1 MLDTLKVKRADL
13 VTLCEHHHVRKLN
26 VFGSAANGEFDG
38 KESDLDFLVTFEPCS
53 PADHYERY
61 FGLLEDLE
69 ALFGRHVDLV
79 EESAMRNP
87 YFVREVQ
94 ASRQSLYAA

>member
-1 MLDTLKVKRADL
+1 MLDALKVKRAGL
-13 VTLCEHHHVRKLN
+13 IELCKRHHVRKLD
-26 VFGSAANGEFDG
+26 VFGSAATADFDSD
-38 KESDLDFLVTFEPCS
+38 ESDLDFLVTFEPCS
-53 PADHYERY
+53 PAEHYERY
-61 FGLLEDLE
+61 FGLIEDLE